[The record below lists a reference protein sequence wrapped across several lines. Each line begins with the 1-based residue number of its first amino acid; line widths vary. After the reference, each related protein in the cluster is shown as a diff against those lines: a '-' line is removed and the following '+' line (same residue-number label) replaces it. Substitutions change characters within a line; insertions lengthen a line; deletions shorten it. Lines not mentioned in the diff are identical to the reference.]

1 MVRVAGREFSW
12 REGMTVDD
20 LLKELA
26 DPYPYSVVR
35 IGERL
40 VSRPNFA
47 TATVPNES
55 EVVLIPLVSG
65 G

>member
-1 MVRVAGREFSW
+1 
-12 REGMTVDD
+12 MTVAD

-35 IGERL
+35 ISGRL
-40 VSRPNFA
+40 VSRPHFD

-55 EVVLIPLVSG
+55 EVVLIPLISG